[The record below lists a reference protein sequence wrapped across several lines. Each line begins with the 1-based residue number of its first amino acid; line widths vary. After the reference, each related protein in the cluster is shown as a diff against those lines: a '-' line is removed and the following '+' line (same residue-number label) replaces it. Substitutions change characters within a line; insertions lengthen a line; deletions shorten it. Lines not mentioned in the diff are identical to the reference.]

1 MGAAAHPRYPVGI
14 ILHPAQ
20 GHKTVIMEESKNYTL
35 QLRQDAAFSRA
46 AEREA
51 LLNHLLRIPGL
62 EAVEADLY
70 VFGDEDEHGRMELEL
85 FVRRDGER
93 VAAAEVTDAEHAR
106 CDELEVRIPRPHVHA
121 HGPRV
126 FALVFMVAEWAKW
139 EVFDPQIESV
149 LQKEAVLSGLVAM
162 RQAQRDAEAKVE
174 APAPTPVDY
183 ESVTKTPPPEK
194 KRRRPWFK
202 RG

>member
-1 MGAAAHPRYPVGI
+1 MGSAAHPRYPVGI

-20 GHKTVIMEESKNYTL
+20 RHKTVIMEESKNYTL
-35 QLRQDAAFSRA
+35 QLRQDARFSRA

-51 LLNHLLRIPGL
+51 LLKHLLRIPG
-62 EAVEADLY
+62 VESVAADLY
-70 VFGDEDEHGRMELEL
+70 VFGEADEHGRMELEL
-85 FVRRDGER
+85 FVRRDGDR
-93 VAAAEVTDAEHAR
+93 VAATEVTDLENAR
-106 CDELEVRIPRPHVHA
+106 CDELEVRIPRAHVHA
-121 HGPRV
+121 NGPRV

-162 RQAQRDAEAKVE
+162 RQAQREAEGKVDP
-174 APAPTPVDY
+174 PAPTPVHY
-183 ESVTKTPPPEK
+183 EPVTKTPPPQKE
-194 KRRRPWFK
+194 RRRPWFK